1 MACFVSSIANGGKLF
16 WPRVVLDHRSPDE
29 SFELASHQAGNVRDI
44 VKINPHHLE
53 LLREAMRLDTEN
65 PEANAYPA
73 FHNAGK
79 EALSFQV
86 AGKTGTAEIK
96 RPGVK
101 DKTTWFVSYAPIDRP
116 KWAVVVMVESG
127 GSGGKTC
134 APLARD
140 IYAALQ
146 KLDLQPATKNSFAH
160 N

>member
-1 MACFVSSIANGGKLF
+1 MACFVSTIANGGKLF
-16 WPRVVLDHRSPDE
+16 WPRVVVDHHSPDE
-29 SFELASHQAGNVRDI
+29 SFDLVARREGNLRDI
-44 VKINPHHLE
+44 VKMNPRHLE

-65 PEANAYPA
+65 PEANAYGA
-73 FHNAGK
+73 FHDAGK

-101 DKTTWFVSYAPIDRP
+101 DKTVWFVSYAPVDHP

-127 GSGGKTC
+127 SSGGGTC
-134 APLARD
+134 APVARD

-146 KLDLQPATKNSFAH
+146 KLDTQPATKNQMA
-160 N
+160 NN